1 MKLAFL
7 ALLMLLP
14 QPAPVDAGVSACPE
28 LFVAGVAPDLRR
40 AGLATRTAEL
50 CYTDFAALHSGITA
64 GPLWVAERITD
75 DDVREAKRVPRVDQ
89 FFAEQQVPAADRAE
103 LEHYR
108 GSGYDRGHMAPSA
121 DMTTERA
128 QAESFSLANMVPQ
141 IPDLNRRLWADIEST
156 ARGLA
161 LTYGEVYIVTGPAF
175 LGERVKRI
183 GGRVIVPTA
192 TFKAVY
198 VPSQRAA
205 GVWWAPN
212 SGDGRAFE
220 VVSVDELERRVGIDV
235 FPSLPGDITAAVARL
250 PAPKAGSDSA
260 AGGSVSSPQ
269 AHATRSQRTEPGWG
283 QLVGDLAIDFIERL
297 LK

>member
-1 MKLAFL
+1 MKLV
-7 ALLMLLP
+7 LLTLLLLLP
-14 QPAPVDAGVSACPE
+14 GPAPSPAATSACPE
-28 LFVAGVAPDLRR
+28 FFVAGVAPDLKHS
-40 AGLATRTAEL
+40 GLASRTTQL
-50 CYTDFAALHSGITA
+50 CYSDFALLHSGVTA
-64 GPLWVAERITD
+64 GPLWVAEQISAE
-75 DDVREAKRVPRVDQ
+75 DVRAAKRVPRVDQ
-89 FFAEQQVPAADRAE
+89 FFPDPRIHVQDRAE

-121 DMTTERA
+121 DMTTERS

-183 GGRVIVPTA
+183 GGRVIVPSA

-212 SGDGRAFE
+212 SGDGSAFE

-235 FPSLPGDITAAVARL
+235 FPSIPGDITAATARL
-250 PAPKAGSDSA
+250 PDPKAGSDRA
-260 AGGSVSSPQ
+260 ASGSVSSPEPN
-269 AHATRSQRTEPGWG
+269 ATRSQRNEPSWG
-283 QLVGDLAIDFIERL
+283 ELAGDLAIDFIERL